1 MYIASLKLTHKP
13 QPSKPKISKTNKNPL
28 TKTNPRTKKNWKRK
42 QTLVKQQRERW
53 LTHVKIEQQRVDCD
67 VLWDWD
73 LGE

>member
-1 MYIASLKLTHKP
+1 MWTKINTHKP
-13 QPSKPKISKTNKNPL
+13 QPSKLRISKTNKNPL

-42 QTLVKQQRERW
+42 QTLVEQQRERW
-53 LTHVKIEQQRVDCD
+53 LTHVKIEQKRVDCD